1 MHDTIHAAHTRS
13 VCEFIE
19 CKMSQGSGRN
29 LFTALL
35 QSRVT
40 AWHAVKHAN
49 VNYREM
55 MRDRKLLWSLGERK
69 LGCTGEQ
76 TCFK

>member
-13 VCEFIE
+13 VGEFIE

-40 AWHAVKHAN
+40 AWHAVKHAT
-49 VNYREM
+49 
-55 MRDRKLLWSLGERK
+55 ER
-69 LGCTGEQ
+69 
-76 TCFK
+76 

>member
-1 MHDTIHAAHTRS
+1 MHDTIHAAHTRC
-13 VCEFIE
+13 VGEFIE

-29 LFTALL
+29 LFTALI

-49 VNYREM
+49 VNYRDPGNNREM
-55 MRDRKLLWSLGERK
+55 MRDRKLL
-69 LGCTGEQ
+69 
-76 TCFK
+76 